1 MHLYLDTARL
11 GQMCPE
17 AQAADRDFARL
28 AGEEAGS
35 LYYDL
40 FLRGGFYSLPPTLRS
55 RYAGL
60 ADWSGV
66 SALKSRIKTA
76 LGLPTARPLLLASR
90 SAALVRLACRA
101 LCRQC
106 DNVLVTDMLW
116 PAYRAILEEEC
127 RRQQRL
133 LTTLPLRRPIL
144 EDHIG
149 QAELVGRLLECYSR
163 ENCDGLFLSAVTFQ
177 GVRLPAAELVSAVAR
192 VRRPRFVVVDAA
204 QAAGHA
210 PLQLSEPYCDFLIA
224 GCHKWL
230 RAYHPMG
237 LGFCC
242 RPAADAII
250 AQISAEMTECGQL
263 DDPLLN
269 FTWELENRC
278 CEAFSETVNLAPL
291 FTAAAAVSRIWRSPL
306 GRCDEFDRQLANV
319 DRVAEVTDATS
330 WRPVRPAAAMRS
342 GILLLQAMRPETR
355 SATPDT
361 LRFAFRRCGLALS
374 AYVGGLIRTS
384 LLAESLSRPRLSQ
397 LRSVLRQ
404 CA

>member
-40 FLRGGFYSLPPTLRS
+40 FLRGGFYSLPPALRS

-66 SALKSRIKTA
+66 AALKSRIKTA

-133 LTTLPLRRPIL
+133 LTTLPLRRLIL

-163 ENCDGLFLSAVTFQ
+163 ENCDGIFLSAVTFQ
-177 GVRLPAAELVSAVAR
+177 GVRLPAAKLISAVAR

-210 PLQLSEPYCDFLIA
+210 PLHLSEPYCDFLIA

-230 RAYHPMG
+230 RAYHPLG

-242 RPAADAII
+242 RPAADAIV

-269 FTWELENRC
+269 FTWELENQC

-306 GRCDEFDRQLANV
+306 GRCNGDLASKKTHPQPRFDTCQ
-319 DRVAEVTDATS
+319 RVSDHVYAT
-330 WRPVRPAAAMRS
+330 
-342 GILLLQAMRPETR
+342 
-355 SATPDT
+355 
-361 LRFAFRRCGLALS
+361 
-374 AYVGGLIRTS
+374 
-384 LLAESLSRPRLSQ
+384 SLSRQAITS
-397 LRSVLRQ
+397 SKNV
-404 CA
+404 